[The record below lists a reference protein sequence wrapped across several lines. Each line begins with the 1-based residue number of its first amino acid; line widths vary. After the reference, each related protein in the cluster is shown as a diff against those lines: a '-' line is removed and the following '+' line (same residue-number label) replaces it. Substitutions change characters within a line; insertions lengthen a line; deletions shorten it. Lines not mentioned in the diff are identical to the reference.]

1 MRSGGKDLIANTKAT
16 LELLLSEAELFIPST
31 NFDQPQCRQPAAV
44 PHWSC
49 LMPLMN
55 RRPPRE
61 SKEGVIEIVVSDL
74 SLTKGKSFLNV
85 PEPFRLNFFINLCRH
100 TPR

>member
-1 MRSGGKDLIANTKAT
+1 
-16 LELLLSEAELFIPST
+16 
-31 NFDQPQCRQPAAV
+31 
-44 PHWSC
+44 
-49 LMPLMN
+49 MN